1 MAARRANLS
10 PEVKVVEGVVAI
22 QRRQDQKDANA
33 VSALKCITKQ

>member
-10 PEVKVVEGVVAI
+10 PEVKVVEGVEGV

-33 VSALKCITKQ
+33 GSAL